1 MAHKV
6 RVLISVKYLNKYV
19 IQLAILKLLYLVNI
33 SLLQLFNVDERHL
46 VSGVSGLSWF
56 PPWGYIVRKTKSVKL
71 AWSICI
77 WSLKLASYPSSGE

>member
-46 VSGVSGLSWF
+46 VSGVSGLS
-56 PPWGYIVRKTKSVKL
+56 
-71 AWSICI
+71 
-77 WSLKLASYPSSGE
+77 

>member
-1 MAHKV
+1 MAHKL
-6 RVLISVKYLNKYV
+6 RVLISVKYLNKYD

-56 PPWGYIVRKTKSVKL
+56 PPWG
-71 AWSICI
+71 
-77 WSLKLASYPSSGE
+77 